1 MWTLAPTLRAV
12 LQCSSPCG
20 TFCRSLS
27 VANQSGCSADKRNT
41 WVAEDS
47 MRAECDTRTWGTSGT
62 DRLVCLH
69 PAKHASGQQSSGL
82 HTVSRGLV
90 GVGILFQHLKS
101 SGELQVLSLVQGG
114 SAEASGKIVPGMTL
128 TRVDGLAVTALTPEQ
143 VAPYIL
149 GPPGSSVSLEFKF
162 QEDTASHTTG
172 QPGLCTVTLTRFEG
186 SAQI

>member
-1 MWTLAPTLRAV
+1 
-12 LQCSSPCG
+12 
-20 TFCRSLS
+20 
-27 VANQSGCSADKRNT
+27 
-41 WVAEDS
+41 

-90 GVGILFQHLKS
+90 GVGIVFQHLKS

-128 TRVDGLAVTALTPEQ
+128 TRVDGLVVTALTPEQ

-162 QEDTASHTTG
+162 QEDTASPSHTTG